1 MAQKVPI
8 TLVVGFV
15 ATLTLQ
21 FLASQSASF
30 SPPHT
35 HHISNPRLQSN
46 YVHFQLHSTKSDSAF
61 KGMTVPELKDELRE
75 RKLPVSGRKAELI
88 ERLEEHE
95 LKSRS
100 AASNN
105 DKRPISFPPPKDDT
119 EVKVMEKEVKE
130 TVRMLEGLK
139 LGGSAKSK
147 VATVVSS
154 KPEGQLTQQQKQQKK
169 LMNELKQSLQE
180 SISRP
185 KQKPTHPVSESE
197 SEKMQHYVEQLR
209 LKPANALKEEL
220 SNLRLPTKGRK
231 PDLVERLAK
240 YYIAQ
245 DEGIENGDSGD
256 DMDGEEVEM
265 PVIVAPSSTT
275 LDLDRPMSFAGISR
289 LSTAA
294 TNALRQAFTNPEP
307 TPIQKAAIPKL
318 FYGQQSALLHAATGS
333 GKTITYVLPIT
344 ETLWKEVED
353 SKKDSNVDPDE
364 MENGVAIIC
373 LPTRELAA
381 QVAGIASVLAPKG
394 MVKLVPRPMNLMSLW
409 KAEVDRG
416 EEYEYFANEGNYE
429 ELNSSSGRTYKP
441 RILVGSAKSISL
453 SLFGN
458 KKMPV
463 SPTSKPE
470 GKSLLS
476 NTRWFVLDE
485 VDRLL
490 SIKKSRTDKSFKRHE
505 KPAAMLAAAIAR
517 LTKGRVQVIAASAT
531 VGRPIRRELS
541 RVLGLHS
548 SECPETLR
556 GEEDTTNLKK
566 KVDNDETHIGRAVKI
581 PETVKN
587 YVLPIDGSTAGS
599 LLTSAAFA
607 AKSII
612 SPPQQGMPSRKVL
625 LVLTRGSDIKVHNAL
640 GAMRHFGIKPEPQSL
655 LDALAVDG
663 TDRLMEAHRKVSGV
677 VGLGG
682 SQEKT
687 RKLDSDDGYL
697 LITHEDNV
705 RGLHL
710 DGLDAVIVVGRPG
723 SPDEYTHIAGR
734 TGRANREGSVVNIV
748 SYEQAA
754 ALASWTKMLSVDFLP
769 VDESELRSIV

>member
-1 MAQKVPI
+1 
-8 TLVVGFV
+8 
-15 ATLTLQ
+15 
-21 FLASQSASF
+21 
-30 SPPHT
+30 
-35 HHISNPRLQSN
+35 
-46 YVHFQLHSTKSDSAF
+46 
-61 KGMTVPELKDELRE
+61 MTVPELKSQLKEW
-75 RKLPVSGRKAELI
+75 KLLVSGRKAELI

-95 LKSRS
+95 LNSQPTASPQPNNGKKRS
-100 AASNN
+100 IA
-105 DKRPISFPPPKDDT
+105 FPPPKDDT
-119 EVKVMEKEVKE
+119 EVQVMEKEVQE

-139 LGGSAKSK
+139 LGGSSK
-147 VATVVSS
+147 GVVSDAQQVPS
-154 KPEGQLTQQQKQQKK
+154 KPEEQLTQQQKQQNK
-169 LMNELKQSLQE
+169 LMKELKQSLHE
-180 SISRP
+180 SL
-185 KQKPTHPVSESE
+185 KQPQQKSNQLVPESE

-220 SNLRLPTKGRK
+220 SNLRLPNKGRK
-231 PDLVERLAK
+231 PDLVDRLAK
-240 YYIAQ
+240 YYVAQ
-245 DEGIENGDSGD
+245 DEGRESGVD
-256 DMDGEEVEM
+256 DDDEDMDDGEVQM
-265 PVIVAPSSTT
+265 PAVVAPSSTT

-294 TNALRQAFTNPEP
+294 TNALRQAFSDPVP
-307 TPIQKAAIPKL
+307 TPIQKVAIPKL
-318 FYGQQSALLHAATGS
+318 LYAQQSALLHAPTGS
-333 GKTITYVLPIT
+333 GKTLTYILPIT

-353 SKKDSNVDPDE
+353 ANKDGDIDPDA
-364 MENGVAIIC
+364 MENGVALVL

-381 QVAGIASVLAPKG
+381 QVAGIASVLAPPG

-409 KAEVDRG
+409 KAEADRG
-416 EEYEYFANEGNYE
+416 EEYEYFENQGNEE
-429 ELNSSSGRTYKP
+429 DPTSSSGRTYKP

-453 SLFGN
+453 SLFGD
-458 KKMPV
+458 KKMPAP
-463 SPTSKPE
+463 PTSKPE

-476 NTRWFVLDE
+476 SSRWLVMDE

-490 SIKKSRTDKSFKRHE
+490 NVKKSRTDKSFKRHE

-556 GEEDTTNLKK
+556 GEEDTANLKR
-566 KVDNDETHIGRAVKI
+566 KVDNDEIHIGRAVKI
-581 PETVKN
+581 PEAVKN
-587 YVLPIDGSTAGS
+587 YVLPVDGSTTGS

-607 AKSII
+607 AKTIL
-612 SPPQQGMPSRKVL
+612 SPPEQGMPSRKVL

-640 GAMRHFGIKPEPQSL
+640 GAMRHFGINPEPQSL
-655 LDALAVDG
+655 LDALEVDG

-682 SQEKT
+682 SKEKKN
-687 RKLDSDDGYL
+687 KLDSDDGYL

-734 TGRANREGSVVNIV
+734 TGRAGREGSVLNIV

-769 VDESELRSIV
+769 VDERELKSIVS